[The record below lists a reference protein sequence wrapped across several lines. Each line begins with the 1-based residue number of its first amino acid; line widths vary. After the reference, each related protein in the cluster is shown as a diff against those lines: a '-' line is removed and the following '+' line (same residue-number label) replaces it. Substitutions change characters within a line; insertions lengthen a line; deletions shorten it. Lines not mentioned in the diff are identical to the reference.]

1 MLKSLL
7 NKKFNSEA
15 RCQQTFIQSLEGIG
29 DILVF
34 ETKKKKNKFVLE
46 KLKETYNLF
55 KSFFSIKDSDPD
67 KFERLLLLPEYFQIY
82 EKNKRDAGL
91 ALAFNAE
98 KYLVGFSSILDQ
110 VVRIYEAAIS
120 SDNEEVSRYA
130 IIHMIQMLE
139 ILTSSSNNDIFIEQI
154 LRTLSS
160 IGRKTREQNDRS
172 AYLALVD
179 WYIHT
184 VFSNLSK
191 EKLRLEY
198 LKTLDNYFFGNVQHI
213 ISNNRINLFHSLVSA
228 LVNSLHISDH
238 TNVYEYA
245 HTFMNFDYKKYD
257 ALDGKFEIEKK
268 VRELESS
275 YNRIFSKEF
284 LDEWIKKFEE
294 LTSTL
299 ESNFPMIKE
308 DKIIKLKKRTKTSAI
323 SKFKYNN
330 LLEIIFAVGAY
341 CIFKDKPE
349 FIKYLWEYK
358 QPPDADASW
367 GGEDIIPKNLEE
379 LTYFYFRKAYFEKG
393 IDFQED
399 HRGSERYHKFYF
411 LLLLFRYLNNISS
424 SADGQYPQIN
434 DIRFPDFTIGR
445 LSGIDYEVS
454 ELLALLK
461 DFVKEKKLLFVMGFD
476 SDNFRELEKKSTI
489 FLNVLKEKAKLNI
502 EVKHISQGVS
512 LKKIDEFKNKFIKGF
527 YENANFRDIFK
538 NFLHRYQEKLD
549 KDGGKHLGINHVDDK
564 AIFFDNW
571 YISYDDIG
579 EHYGNNMAIMEDAYL
594 LNEISRYC
602 KEVFQLNNA
611 LDKFKNL
618 GDVFIIFSGVRNL
631 FFENDNFRTKW
642 DKDTE
647 QLETKGFEGRYNY
660 NGKSIPVF
668 EVSRNRNEDV
678 VLLLNKNKLGSL
690 NQYSPLNGGGINLL
704 SDIFSIRIRS
714 FSEDKDA
721 AKELLGNPPNWLA
734 ELKEKEKMTNLLN
747 TRALIQI
754 FENYEFQKNAEFEG
768 YVLKIEAE
776 HSNEIKNSVF

>member
-1 MLKSLL
+1 MLKNQLS
-7 NKKFNSEA
+7 KKFNSTA

-34 ETKKKKNKFVLE
+34 ETKKKKNKFVVE
-46 KLKETYNLF
+46 KLRETYNLF
-55 KSFFSIKDSDPD
+55 ESFFLMKDSNPE
-67 KFERLLLLPEYFQIY
+67 KFERLLLLPEYFHMY

-91 ALAFNAE
+91 ALAFNTE

-110 VVRIYEAAIS
+110 IVRVHEAAIS
-120 SDNEEVSRYA
+120 SNNEEVSRYA
-130 IIHMIQMLE
+130 IIHIIQMLE
-139 ILTSSSNNDIFIEQI
+139 VLTSSSNNDVFIEQI

-160 IGRKTREQNDRS
+160 IGRKTKEQNNRS

-179 WYIHT
+179 WYIHI
-184 VFSNLSK
+184 VFSNL
-191 EKLRLEY
+191 EKGKFQLEY
-198 LKTLDNYFFGNVQHI
+198 LKTLDNYFFGNIQHI
-213 ISNNRINLFHSLVSA
+213 ISKNRANLFNSLVSA

-245 HTFMNFDYKKYD
+245 HTFMNFDYKKYN

-284 LDEWIKKFEE
+284 LDEWIKKLEE
-294 LTSTL
+294 LTSIL
-299 ESNFPMIKE
+299 ESNFLRIE
-308 DKIIKLKKRTKTSAI
+308 GDKIIKLKKKIKASAI

-399 HRGSERYHKFYF
+399 HRGSERYYKFYF
-411 LLLLFRYLNNISS
+411 LLLLFRYLKSISS

-434 DIRFPDFTIGR
+434 DIRFPDLTIGR
-445 LSGIDYEVS
+445 LSGIDYEANEFS
-454 ELLALLK
+454 TLLK
-461 DFVKEKKLLFVMGFD
+461 DFIKEKKLLFVMEFD
-476 SDNFRELEKKSTI
+476 SDNLKELEKKSTI

-502 EVKHISQGVS
+502 EVRHINQSIS
-512 LKKIDEFKNKFIKGF
+512 LKKIEEFKNKFIKGF

-538 NFLHRYQEKLD
+538 NYLHKYQEKLD
-549 KDGGKHLGINHVDDK
+549 KNGGKHLGINHVDDK
-564 AIFFDNW
+564 AIFFDDW

-579 EHYGNNMAIMEDAYL
+579 EHYGNNMAILEDAYL
-594 LNEISRYC
+594 LNEISGYC
-602 KEVFQLNNA
+602 EEVFQLNDA
-611 LDKFKNL
+611 LDKFENL
-618 GDVFIIFSGVRNL
+618 DDVFIIFSGVRNL
-631 FFENDNFRTKW
+631 FLENDNFRTKW
-642 DKDTE
+642 DKNTK
-647 QLETKGFEGRYNY
+647 QLEIKGFEGRYKH
-660 NGKSIPVF
+660 NGKFIPVF
-668 EVSRNRNEDV
+668 EVNRNRNEDV
-678 VLLLNKNKLGSL
+678 ILLLNKNKFGSL
-690 NQYSPLNGGGINLL
+690 NQYSPLNGGDKKLL
-704 SDIFSIRIRS
+704 SDIFSIRVRS

-721 AKELLGNPPNWLA
+721 SKELLDNPPNWLA
-734 ELKEKEKMTNLLN
+734 ELKEKEKMVNLLN

-754 FENYEFQKNAEFEG
+754 FGNYEFQKDSGFGG
-768 YVLKIEAE
+768 YILKIKA
-776 HSNEIKNSVF
+776 K